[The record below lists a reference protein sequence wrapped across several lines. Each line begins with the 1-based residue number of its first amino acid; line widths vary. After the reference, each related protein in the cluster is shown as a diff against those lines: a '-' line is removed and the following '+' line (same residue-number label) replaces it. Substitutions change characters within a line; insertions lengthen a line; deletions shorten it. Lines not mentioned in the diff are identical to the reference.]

1 MVGWTVPASHACTGN
16 FLEVLWRANDGRKL
30 DHQTLET
37 LRIRAVR
44 QIEDGAHPEKVAAA
58 LGLRRSTVY
67 GWVAKYR
74 EGGRRIYTLI
84 VGADPRSCPSASR
97 CRPGRWSAS

>member
-1 MVGWTVPASHACTGN
+1 LNLGVR
-16 FLEVLWRANDGRKL
+16 ENDGRKL

-44 QIEDGAHPEKVAAA
+44 QIEDGAHPEEVAAA

-67 GWVAKYR
+67 GWVATYR
-74 EGGRRIYTLI
+74 EGGLAALRAKPAGRR
-84 VGADPRSCPSASR
+84 S
-97 CRPGRWSAS
+97 